1 MDILKQTKKS
11 KSVTFTG
18 RGGFF
23 TFWTILAHS
32 AAGSEHHIIVVMFQK
47 ITRTKRI
54 NIKNKNAA
62 NYRKDVIPL

>member
-1 MDILKQTKKS
+1 MDTLKPKKS
-11 KSVTFTG
+11 KSITFTV

-47 ITRTKRI
+47 ITRAKRI

>member
-1 MDILKQTKKS
+1 MDTLKPRKS
-11 KSVTFTG
+11 KLITFTV

-23 TFWTILAHS
+23 TFWTILAYG
-32 AAGSEHHIIVVMFQK
+32 AAGSEHHIIVVMFPK
-47 ITRTKRI
+47 ITRARRI